1 MRKTLLIISRE
12 YWTRVRK
19 KSFVVMT
26 ILGPLMIALIYA
38 VPIWLS
44 KQTDEI
50 KIIEVVDETG
60 FFVFQIESNDK
71 IEYKASLDL
80 ESSKEHLSAKEI
92 TAILHIPK
100 REYTIPQN
108 AFLLYT
114 SEEPS
119 MIVQADISTNL
130 QSILRD
136 RIMLDV
142 LDISEQD
149 VQMVKEAKMKLS
161 SQNVMTGKSGF
172 VEIKSGLGI
181 ILGILIYFFIFLFGS
196 QVMRGV
202 MEEKTNRIMEVMV
215 SSVKPFQLMIGKI
228 VGIALVGLTQVL
240 LWILLSFF
248 VIKGIQLSNPE
259 IFKQLKNTEITSLP
273 TKGIEATEMMQNTTN
288 TQMSELLEGL
298 TSIDFNVIIVT
309 FLFFFIFGYL
319 VYASLF
325 AAIGSL
331 IENETDSNQF
341 VLPVTILMLVA
352 MVMMPTIIN
361 NPNGTVAF
369 WLSIIPFTS
378 PVTMMVRIPF
388 GVQYWE
394 IAVSMLL
401 LILTFFA
408 TTKLAAKIY
417 RTGIL
422 MYGKKITY
430 GEVWKWLKYKN

>member
-1 MRKTLLIISRE
+1 MHKTLLVISRE

-44 KQTDEI
+44 KKTDEV
-50 KIIEVVDETG
+50 KVVEVVDETG
-60 FFVFQIESNDK
+60 FFALQMESNDK
-71 IEYKASLDL
+71 IEYKLSLDL
-80 ESSKEHLSAKEI
+80 DESKEHLESKDI
-92 TAILHIPK
+92 SAILHIPK
-100 REYTIPQN
+100 REYSIPQN
-108 AFLLYT
+108 AFLLYA
-114 SEEPS
+114 SDEPTLIIQTDLS
-119 MIVQADISTNL
+119 NSL

-142 LDISEQD
+142 LNIEEVD
-149 VQMVKEAKMKLS
+149 VQMVKNSKIKVS
-161 SQNVMTGKSGF
+161 SQNITTGKSGF

-181 ILGILIYFFIFLFGS
+181 VLGMLIYFFIFMFGS

-215 SSVKPFQLMIGKI
+215 SSIKPFQLMMGKI

-240 LWILLSFF
+240 LWVLLSFF
-248 VIKGIQLSNPE
+248 VITGIQLSNPD
-259 IFKQLKNTEITSLP
+259 IFRQIKNTEVTVLSANSAE
-273 TKGIEATEMMQNTTN
+273 TTEVVKETANSQI
-288 TQMSELLEGL
+288 SELLGGL
-298 TSIDFNVIIVT
+298 MSIDFGVIIGS

-341 VLPVTILMLVA
+341 ILPITALMLVA
-352 MVMMPTIIN
+352 IVMMPTIIN

>member
-1 MRKTLLIISRE
+1 MHKTLLVISRE

-44 KQTDEI
+44 KKTDEV
-50 KIIEVVDETG
+50 KVVEVVDETG
-60 FFVFQIESNDK
+60 FFALQMESNDK
-71 IEYKASLDL
+71 IEYKLSLDL
-80 ESSKEHLSAKEI
+80 DESKEHLESKDI
-92 TAILHIPK
+92 SAILHIPK
-100 REYTIPQN
+100 REYSIPQN
-108 AFLLYT
+108 AFLLYA
-114 SEEPS
+114 SDEPTLIIQTDLS
-119 MIVQADISTNL
+119 NSL

-142 LDISEQD
+142 LNIEEVD
-149 VQMVKEAKMKLS
+149 VQMVKNSKIKVS
-161 SQNVMTGKSGF
+161 SQNITTGKSGF

-181 ILGILIYFFIFLFGS
+181 VLGMLIYFFIFMFGS

-215 SSVKPFQLMIGKI
+215 SSIKPFQLMMGKI

-240 LWILLSFF
+240 LWVLLSFF
-248 VIKGIQLSNPE
+248 VITGIQLSNPD
-259 IFKQLKNTEITSLP
+259 IFRQIKNTEVTVLSANSAE
-273 TKGIEATEMMQNTTN
+273 TTEVVKETANSQI
-288 TQMSELLEGL
+288 SELLGGL
-298 TSIDFNVIIVT
+298 MSIDFGVIIGS

-341 VLPVTILMLVA
+341 ILPITVLMLVA
-352 MVMMPTIIN
+352 IVMMPTIIN

-401 LILTFFA
+401 LILTFLA